1 MCFFGVSNQ
10 FVVLSLQLK
19 YKEPTNAHIHVLSMH
34 VQKFYNYGKYAEKY
48 LEGPK
53 ACVEK
58 KPDGFIWLLHVG
70 SLNRNSIVA
79 Q

>member
-1 MCFFGVSNQ
+1 
-10 FVVLSLQLK
+10 
-19 YKEPTNAHIHVLSMH
+19 MH